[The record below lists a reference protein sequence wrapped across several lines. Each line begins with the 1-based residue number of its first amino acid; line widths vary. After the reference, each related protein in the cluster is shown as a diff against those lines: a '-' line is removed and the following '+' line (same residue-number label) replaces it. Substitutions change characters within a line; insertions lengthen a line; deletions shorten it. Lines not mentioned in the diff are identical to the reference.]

1 MPVTLWWKRAWRFMP
16 WGGRRLV
23 TAGSLTA
30 LEFWASKRREVR
42 AAAAALKGPQST
54 GISTSLLD
62 FMNRPQD
69 PKTGRVNVTIT
80 PEVEKQIF
88 AETPGLRHTYAVSV
102 PHRRT
107 RAEFF
112 SEFFKML
119 QNRIERR
126 RKKAAG
132 AAPWRLPICKNELI
146 HDLW

>member
-1 MPVTLWWKRAWRFMP
+1 MP